1 MSGAMALGL
10 VLALACSSDPAT
22 PEARVRATLAAL
34 EAAAQ
39 ARDVAALKD
48 HVSESY
54 SDAYGHDRRALGAMA
69 MLELRGHRSVHLL
82 TRVRAIEIGPSGEA
96 NVVAVVAMA
105 GTPIAGAEAL
115 ASLRADLY
123 RFDLQMREEDGAYRL
138 TRAEWRPATIA
149 EF

>member
-1 MSGAMALGL
+1 MPL
-10 VLALACSSDPAT
+10 VALACWSDPET
-22 PEARVRATLAAL
+22 PEARVRATLAGL

-39 ARDVAALKD
+39 ARDAIALKE

-54 SDAYGHDRRALGAMA
+54 SDAYGHDRRTLAAMA
-69 MLELRGHRSVHLL
+69 AMELRGHQSVHLL
-82 TRVRAIEIGPSGEA
+82 TRVRAIEIAPSGEA
-96 NVVAVVAMA
+96 NVVAVIAMA
-105 GTPIAGAEAL
+105 GTPIAGPEAL

-123 RFDLQMREEDGAYRL
+123 RFDLAFREEDGAYRL